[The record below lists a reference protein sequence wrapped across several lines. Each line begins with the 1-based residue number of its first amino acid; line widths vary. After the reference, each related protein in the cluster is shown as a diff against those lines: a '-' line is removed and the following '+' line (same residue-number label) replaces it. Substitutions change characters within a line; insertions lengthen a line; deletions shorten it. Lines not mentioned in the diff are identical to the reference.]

1 MTSSFPSANVRQPF
15 DPEAVG
21 RRVSVIMAFAALLN
35 HLVFA
40 CALSGLAAIVTYVM
54 CRVRMLDIPNHRSSH
69 EQPVPNGGGVA
80 IVLTVFIGFLAVY
93 LVSDQGQIAERQ
105 MLGLGIAAL
114 AIVFVSLLD
123 DLKKIHSFQIKL
135 MTQILAACVL
145 LGFDIVIRD
154 ITLPFAGSVALG
166 GWAYPITLVWVIGL
180 TNVFNFMDGL
190 NGLAAGTAVI
200 CSAFFGVISFV
211 EGAQLI
217 HILSYVMLAASLGFL
232 PFNFPR
238 ARIFM
243 GDVGSQFLGFMFAA
257 LAVIGAESDISQTS
271 MLVMPLLF
279 FHFIFDTV
287 FTFFRRLY
295 AGEDVTQAHRSHLY
309 QLLNRIGW
317 SHIQVGALQYGFAF
331 LQGLAVLFLVTK
343 NSSEQLLIIV
353 PFLAVQLVY
362 MVLVMRA
369 ATSRGLL

>member
-1 MTSSFPSANVRQPF
+1 
-15 DPEAVG
+15 
-21 RRVSVIMAFAALLN
+21 MAFAALLN